1 MSPGGSRMAV
11 WLHEYEGAVCP
22 RTGERISGREA
33 CKVGGKDCEH
43 LSRRAGGWLRTVQ
56 CKYKGA

>member
-1 MSPGGSRMAV
+1 MAV